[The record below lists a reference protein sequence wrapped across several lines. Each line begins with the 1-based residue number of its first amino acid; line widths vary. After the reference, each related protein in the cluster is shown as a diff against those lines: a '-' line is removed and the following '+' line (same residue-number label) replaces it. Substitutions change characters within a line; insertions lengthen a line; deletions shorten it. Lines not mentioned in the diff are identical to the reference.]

1 VNAPTTFPDAAA
13 AVDTAIDTGPLRRF
27 VGDLAALLDGTD
39 DLDVILARGGELL
52 ARLVARDGW
61 LPEAYAQPHPERY
74 QQYLL
79 HCDSAERFSVVSFV
93 WGPGQATPIHDHRVW
108 GLVGVLRGAEKVQTF
123 VPRDHDGALVQQGPT
138 RTLAGGEVEAIDPR
152 EGDIHR
158 VENAFAD
165 RTSISIHVYG
175 ANIGA
180 VERATYRPNGEE
192 RPFISGYANT
202 TVPNIWDSSRTA

>member
-1 VNAPTTFPDAAA
+1 MNAPTSFPDTVP
-13 AVDTAIDTGPLRRF
+13 AVDTAPLRRF
-27 VGDLAALLDGTD
+27 VSDFAALLDSTD
-39 DLDVILARGGELL
+39 DLDVILDRGGALL
-52 ARLVARDGW
+52 ARLVARDTW
-61 LPEAYAQPHPERY
+61 LPDEFAQPSLERY

-108 GLVGVLRGAEKVQTF
+108 GLVGVLRGAEKVQGF
-123 VPRDHDGALVQQGPT
+123 QPRDHDGALVQQGPT
-138 RTLAGGEVEAIDPR
+138 RDLLETEVEAIDPR

-158 VENAFAD
+158 VENAHAD

-180 VERATYRPNGEE
+180 VERATFRPNGEE
-192 RPFISGYANT
+192 RPFVSGYANT
-202 TVPNIWDSSRTA
+202 TIPNIWDLSRTA